1 MIRSNVVS
9 NAAKKV
15 IDSNV
20 AIVANGSSP
29 QASIDCELAC
39 IELLERCEHLS
50 ICLDQTSLI
59 MDEYAKHLNYAGS
72 PGVGD
77 MFFKYL
83 HDNQYAGKNIE
94 LVTITPIL
102 AENRGFEELPENRF
116 DPSDRKFLAT
126 AVSGGAQ
133 VVNATD
139 SDWVEQ
145 QELMN
150 QLNITVQQLCPDCS
164 TRQQN

>member
-1 MIRSNVVS
+1 MSNV
-9 NAAKKV
+9 AKKV

-20 AIVANGSSP
+20 AIVANGHAP

-39 IELLERCEHLS
+39 VELLERCEHLS

-59 MDEYAKHLNYAGS
+59 MDEYAKHLSYAGN

-83 HDNQYAGKNIE
+83 HDNQYAEKNIE
-94 LVTITPIL
+94 LVTINQV
-102 AENRGFEELPENRF
+102 ADDQRGFAELPENKF

-126 AVSGGAQ
+126 AVSAEAH

-139 SDWVEQ
+139 SDWAEQ

-150 QLNITVQQLCPDCS
+150 QLNITVQQLCPDCCE
-164 TRQQN
+164 RQPN

>member
-1 MIRSNVVS
+1 MSNL
-9 NAAKKV
+9 AKKV

-20 AIVANGSSP
+20 AIVANGRSP

-39 IELLERCEHLS
+39 IQLLECCDQLS

-59 MDEYAKHLNYAGS
+59 MDEYAKHLSYAGN

-83 HDNQYAGKNIE
+83 HDNQYAQKNIA
-94 LVTITPIL
+94 LVTITQIDD
-102 AENRGFEELPENRF
+102 ERGFAELPVNNF
-116 DPSDRKFLAT
+116 DRSDRKFLAT
-126 AVSGGAQ
+126 AVSAGAQ

-139 SDWVEQ
+139 SDWAEQ

-150 QLNITVQQLCPDCS
+150 QLKIAVQQLCPDCCE
-164 TRQQN
+164 RQQN

>member
-1 MIRSNVVS
+1 VSNV
-9 NAAKKV
+9 AKKV

-20 AIVANGSSP
+20 AIVANGHSP

-39 IELLERCEHLS
+39 VELLERCEHLL

-59 MDEYAKHLNYAGS
+59 MDEYAKHLSYAGN

-77 MFFKYL
+77 KFFKYL
-83 HDNQYAGKNIE
+83 HDNQYAEKNIE
-94 LVTITPIL
+94 LVTINQV
-102 AENRGFEELPENRF
+102 ADDQRGFAELPKNNF

-126 AVSGGAQ
+126 AVSAGAH

-139 SDWVEQ
+139 SDWAEQ

-150 QLNITVQQLCPDCS
+150 QLNITVQQLCPDCCE
-164 TRQQN
+164 RQPN

>member
-1 MIRSNVVS
+1 MN

-20 AIVANGSSP
+20 AIVANGLAN
-29 QASIDCELAC
+29 QASTNCQLAC
-39 IELLERCEHLS
+39 IELLEGCKQLS
-50 ICLDQTSLI
+50 ICLDETNLI
-59 MDEYAKHLNYAGS
+59 MDEYAKHLSYAGS

-83 HDNQYAGKNIE
+83 YDNQYSQKNVE
-94 LVTITPIL
+94 LVTINPIID
-102 AENRGFEELPENRF
+102 ERRGFLELPENSF

-126 AVSGGAQ
+126 ALSGGAQ

-139 SDWVEQ
+139 SDWAEQ

-150 QLNITVQQLCPDCS
+150 RLNITVQQLCPDCS
-164 TRQQN
+164 QR

>member
-1 MIRSNVVS
+1 MSNI
-9 NAAKKV
+9 AKKV

-20 AIVANGSSP
+20 AIVANGHSP

-39 IELLERCEHLS
+39 VKLLERCESLS

-59 MDEYAKHLNYAGS
+59 MDEYAKHLSYAGN

-83 HDNQYAGKNIE
+83 HDNQYAQKNIE
-94 LVTITPIL
+94 LIRITQTDD
-102 AENRGFEELPENRF
+102 EYRGFDELPANDF

-126 AVSGGAQ
+126 AVSAGAQ

-139 SDWVEQ
+139 SDWAEQ
-145 QELMN
+145 RELMN
-150 QLNITVQQLCPDCS
+150 QLNVTVQQLCPDCCE
-164 TRQQN
+164 RQQN

>member
-1 MIRSNVVS
+1 MSNV
-9 NAAKKV
+9 AKKV

-20 AIVANGSSP
+20 AIVANGHSS

-39 IELLERCEHLS
+39 VELLERCEHLS

-59 MDEYAKHLNYAGS
+59 MDEYAKHLSYAGN

-83 HDNQYAGKNIE
+83 HDNQYAEKNIA
-94 LVTITPIL
+94 LVTINQV
-102 AENRGFEELPENRF
+102 ADDQRGFAELPKNNF

-126 AVSGGAQ
+126 AVSAGAH

-139 SDWVEQ
+139 SDWAEQ

-150 QLNITVQQLCPDCS
+150 QLNITVQQLCPDCCE
-164 TRQQN
+164 RQPN

>member
-1 MIRSNVVS
+1 MSNV
-9 NAAKKV
+9 AKKV

-20 AIVANGSSP
+20 AIVANGNSP
-29 QASIDCELAC
+29 QASISCELAC
-39 IELLERCEHLS
+39 VELLESCEHLS
-50 ICLDQTSLI
+50 ICLDETNLI
-59 MDEYAKHLNYAGS
+59 MDEYAKHLSYAGS

-83 HDNQYAGKNIE
+83 HDNQYARKNIE
-94 LVTITPIL
+94 LVEITQI
-102 AENRGFEELPENRF
+102 ADENRGFEELPENRF

-126 AVSGGAQ
+126 AVVGGAD

-139 SDWVEQ
+139 SDWAEQ

-150 QLNITVQQLCPDCS
+150 QLNITVQQLCLDCCE
-164 TRQQN
+164 RQQN

>member
-1 MIRSNVVS
+1 VSNV
-9 NAAKKV
+9 AKKV

-20 AIVANGSSP
+20 AIVANGHSS

-39 IELLERCEHLS
+39 VELLERCEHLS

-59 MDEYAKHLNYAGS
+59 MDEYAKHLSYAGN

-83 HDNQYAGKNIE
+83 HDNQYAEKNIA
-94 LVTITPIL
+94 LVTINQV
-102 AENRGFEELPENRF
+102 ADDQRGFAELPKNNF

-126 AVSGGAQ
+126 AVSAGAH

-139 SDWVEQ
+139 SDWAEQ

-150 QLNITVQQLCPDCS
+150 QLNITVQQLCPDCCE
-164 TRQQN
+164 RQPN

>member
-1 MIRSNVVS
+1 MSNL
-9 NAAKKV
+9 AKKV

-20 AIVANGSSP
+20 AIVANGHSP

-39 IELLERCEHLS
+39 IKLLACCDQLS

-59 MDEYAKHLNYAGS
+59 MDEYAKHLSYAGN

-83 HDNQYAGKNIE
+83 HDNQYAQKNIE
-94 LVTITPIL
+94 LVTITPIDD
-102 AENRGFEELPENRF
+102 ENLGFAELPVNNF

-126 AVSGGAQ
+126 AVAARAQ

-139 SDWVEQ
+139 SDWAEQ

-150 QLNITVQQLCPDCS
+150 QLNITVQQLCPDSC
-164 TRQQN
+164 Q

>member
-1 MIRSNVVS
+1 
-9 NAAKKV
+9 
-15 IDSNV
+15 
-20 AIVANGSSP
+20 
-29 QASIDCELAC
+29 
-39 IELLERCEHLS
+39 
-50 ICLDQTSLI
+50 
-59 MDEYAKHLNYAGS
+59 MDEYAKHLSYAGN

-83 HDNQYAGKNIE
+83 HDNQYGQKNIE
-94 LVTITPIL
+94 LVTITPIDD
-102 AENRGFEELPENRF
+102 ENLGFAELPENNF

-126 AVSGGAQ
+126 AVAARAK

-150 QLNITVQQLCPDCS
+150 QLNITVEQLCPDCCKS
-164 TRQQN
+164 

>member
-1 MIRSNVVS
+1 MSNV
-9 NAAKKV
+9 AKKV

-29 QASIDCELAC
+29 QASINCELAC
-39 IELLERCEHLS
+39 VELLERCEHLS
-50 ICLDQTSLI
+50 ICLDETNLI
-59 MDEYAKHLNYAGS
+59 MDEYAKHLSYAGS

-83 HDNQYAGKNIE
+83 HDNQYAQKNIE
-94 LVTITPIL
+94 VVTITQI
-102 AENRGFEELPENRF
+102 ADENRGFEELPENRF

-126 AVSGGAQ
+126 AVSGGAD

-139 SDWVEQ
+139 SDWAEQ
-145 QELMN
+145 RELMN
-150 QLNITVQQLCPDCS
+150 QLNVTVQQLCPDCCE
-164 TRQQN
+164 RQQN

>member
-1 MIRSNVVS
+1 MSNV
-9 NAAKKV
+9 AKKV

-20 AIVANGSSP
+20 AIVANGHSS

-39 IELLERCEHLS
+39 VELLERCEHLS

-59 MDEYAKHLNYAGS
+59 MDEYAKHLSYAGN

-83 HDNQYAGKNIE
+83 HDNQYAEKNIE
-94 LVTITPIL
+94 LVTINQV
-102 AENRGFEELPENRF
+102 ADDQRGFAELPKNNF

-126 AVSGGAQ
+126 AVSAGAH

-139 SDWVEQ
+139 SDWAEQ

-150 QLNITVQQLCPDCS
+150 QLNITVQQLCPDCCE
-164 TRQQN
+164 RQPN

>member
-1 MIRSNVVS
+1 MSNV
-9 NAAKKV
+9 AKMV

-20 AIVANGSSP
+20 AIVANGNSP
-29 QASIDCELAC
+29 QASINCQLAC
-39 IELLERCEHLS
+39 VELLECCKDLS

-59 MDEYAKHLNYAGS
+59 MDEYAKHLSYAGN

-83 HDNQYAGKNIE
+83 HDNQYAQKNIE
-94 LVTITPIL
+94 LVAITQTDD
-102 AENRGFEELPENRF
+102 ENRGFDELPANDF

-126 AVSGGAQ
+126 AVSAGAQ

-139 SDWVEQ
+139 SDWAEQ

-150 QLNITVQQLCPDCS
+150 QLNITVEQLCPDCCQ
-164 TRQQN
+164 RQQN

>member
-1 MIRSNVVS
+1 VSNV
-9 NAAKKV
+9 AKKV

-20 AIVANGSSP
+20 AIVANGHSS

-39 IELLERCEHLS
+39 VELLERCEHLS

-59 MDEYAKHLNYAGS
+59 MDEYAKHLSYAGN

-83 HDNQYAGKNIE
+83 HDNQYAEKNIE
-94 LVTITPIL
+94 LVTINQV
-102 AENRGFEELPENRF
+102 ADDQRGFAELPKNNF

-126 AVSGGAQ
+126 AVSAGAH

-139 SDWVEQ
+139 SDWAEQ

-150 QLNITVQQLCPDCS
+150 QLNITVQQLCPDCCE
-164 TRQQN
+164 RQPN